1 MALGPDSVSPAMYVV
16 YTWMIHFHDL
26 IKFYINYPQ
35 KKVLGPD
42 GYSVHFYK
50 KSWDIVKEDVSKAIS
65 SFFSSGKLL

>member
-1 MALGPDSVSPAMYVV
+1 M
-16 YTWMIHFHDL
+16 
-26 IKFYINYPQ
+26 Q
-35 KKVLGPD
+35 KKKKKMALGPD